1 MKLPALAL
9 ALTVLIAASACG
21 GSSTPSSGSALT
33 ADSTTGT
40 ADSAGSDT
48 ASADTALPQDS
59 SATADTSPADTAAD
73 AAAPDIASDIAS
85 SNADCTFN
93 ADCIASERC
102 ECDEIKGCFCK
113 FGPRGTGKSGVDACK
128 DGNDCET
135 ALCIEGP
142 PSDKLFYCSGPCSSA
157 GDCKGK
163 LPICSNIAF
172 VGKVCIRDPKA
183 P

>member
-1 MKLPALAL
+1 MKLPAL

-21 GSSTPSSGSALT
+21 SSSTPSSGGALT

-40 ADSAGSDT
+40 ADGAGSDT

-59 SATADTSPADTAAD
+59 SATADSSAADTAVD
-73 AAAPDIASDIAS
+73 TAAPDIASDIAS

-93 ADCIASERC
+93 ADCVASERC
-102 ECDEIKGCFCK
+102 ECDEIKGCLCK

-142 PSDKLFYCSGPCSSA
+142 PSDGNFYCSGPCASA

>member
-1 MKLPALAL
+1 MKLPAL

-21 GSSTPSSGSALT
+21 GSSTPSSGGALT

-48 ASADTALPQDS
+48 ASADTSADTALPQDS
-59 SATADTSPADTAAD
+59 SASADTSPADTAA
-73 AAAPDIASDIAS
+73 PDTASDVAS

-113 FGPRGTGKSGVDACK
+113 IGARGTGKSGVDACK

-135 ALCIEGP
+135 ALCVEGP
-142 PSDKLFYCSGPCSSA
+142 PSDKLFYCSGPCASA
-157 GDCKGK
+157 GDCKSK

>member
-1 MKLPALAL
+1 MKLPAR
-9 ALTVLIAASACG
+9 ALTVLIAASGC
-21 GSSTPSSGSALT
+21 GSSATPSNGGALT

-40 ADSAGSDT
+40 GDSAGSDT

-59 SATADTSPADTAAD
+59 SASADASAAD
-73 AAAPDIASDIAS
+73 VAADVAS

-102 ECDEIKGCFCK
+102 ECDEIKGCLCK

-142 PSDKLFYCSGPCSSA
+142 PSDGNFYCSGPCASA